1 MAEWGKS
8 WGWSKWD
15 TGWNDDRWNDDPPAV
30 AGGQLAVPAV
40 AGVPWSPAPKPP
52 PKAPP
57 KKAPP
62 VPPTTA
68 PPAKKAPPIKAPP
81 GLRPIKAPPPRPPPE
96 RDPPVPDVLDTIAE
110 EEPSHSNTTW
120 MVQRSWVPHF
130 SPEALAVAGVSSSA
144 SGELHLGDGPAV
156 AGPQPHGD
164 LGMAPQRVECAFPTW
179 CPQEGIPLGPSAG
192 VLRLDQLG
200 ISNVGMAVLDTD
212 HFKRSCLRNSGDRQS
227 HNAALKWLRDE
238 VEPRGV
244 AYTEGNE
251 HFFKRWELPFD
262 DPVPVR
268 AIIHDKTGPGYRFD
282 PSGPAVAGPE
292 WYWRQMIC
300 HLDADSMNRVVH
312 GPESRSRGI
321 IGCWFSPRPGSYDHV
336 RANQNKGG
344 DRLPIWDFQVLR
356 DDGTCIYLHPP
367 WKGNKI
373 DATEDITER
382 VDVAQ
387 FVSLPKHGHGQS
399 DGRGT
404 FQSYKKQQRSVQ
416 LKFASPSELNSGVCN
431 SSESKSE
438 VRIDFAAMDE

>member
-1 MAEWGKS
+1 M
-8 WGWSKWD
+8 
-15 TGWNDDRWNDDPPAV
+15 
-30 AGGQLAVPAV
+30 
-40 AGVPWSPAPKPP
+40 
-52 PKAPP
+52 
-57 KKAPP
+57 
-62 VPPTTA
+62 
-68 PPAKKAPPIKAPP
+68 
-81 GLRPIKAPPPRPPPE
+81 
-96 RDPPVPDVLDTIAE
+96 PDVLDTIAE

-120 MVQRSWVPHF
+120 MVQRSWLPHF

-144 SGELHLGDGPAV
+144 SGELHLGD
-156 AGPQPHGD
+156 
-164 LGMAPQRVECAFPTW
+164 
-179 CPQEGIPLGPSAG
+179 
-192 VLRLDQLG
+192 
-200 ISNVGMAVLDTD
+200 
-212 HFKRSCLRNSGDRQS
+212 
-227 HNAALKWLRDE
+227 
-238 VEPRGV
+238 
-244 AYTEGNE
+244 
-251 HFFKRWELPFD
+251 
-262 DPVPVR
+262 
-268 AIIHDKTGPGYRFD
+268 
-282 PSGPAVAGPE
+282 GPAVAGPE

-373 DATEDITER
+373 DATEDTTEGFGG
-382 VDVAQ
+382 VAQ

-438 VRIDFAAMDE
+438 VRIDFTAMDE